1 LIALLPPQELARARI
16 SSISPADCPECLM
29 VRFATLAACALSLA
43 LNLPAFAQ
51 APISAGQAL
60 PLPDQAI
67 GQRFEVRVDALPKPY
82 ESTAVRNTVLTT
94 SRGDRKPSVPEG
106 FEVALFAESLPN
118 PRQALVLPNG
128 DLMVVSQGTGTLL
141 LLRDGDKDGR
151 AEWIQRFAGGFNRP
165 NGLAYRNGEL
175 LVADQDGIW
184 RLRYTEGSVRTSG
197 SPPRSA
203 AEVPPEQ
210 RRPEPMDGQ
219 QLLTAKG
226 VFGPA
231 QGHSNRDIEI
241 GPDGRLYVGVGSL
254 GNIGV
259 EPEPKATIQVFSAD
273 GKEQRTLAA
282 GLRNPVGLAFHPET
296 GALWASVQE
305 RDGVGD
311 RLVPDFLTQVKEG
324 GFYGYPYAYIGP
336 NPQPEFA
343 GLAPDKVK
351 STLVPDLLFE
361 PHSAAMDF
369 LFWQG
374 ERVPPA
380 YRGDAIVA
388 LKGSWNRTDPT
399 GYKVVRVKFEG
410 GRPAG
415 WYDNF
420 MTGFWVEGTDTAVVW
435 GRPAEITQAP
445 DGTLYVI
452 DDTGGT
458 IWRVTTTAASPD
470 VTSSTRPRP

>member
-1 LIALLPPQELARARI
+1 MRHPVPLIA
-16 SSISPADCPECLM
+16 
-29 VRFATLAACALSLA
+29 AALTVALA
-43 LNLPAFAQ
+43 LPTYAQ
-51 APISAGQAL
+51 APAPPSPPPNPA
-60 PLPDQAI
+60 LPDQAI
-67 GQRFEVRVDALPKPY
+67 GQRFEVKPDALPRPY
-82 ESTAVRNTVLTT
+82 EGTAVRNTALTAP
-94 SRGDRKPSVPEG
+94 RGERKPLVPEG
-106 FEVALFAESLPN
+106 FEVQLFAENLPN
-118 PRQALVLPNG
+118 PRQAIVLPNG
-128 DLMVVSQGTGTLL
+128 DLMVVSQMTGTLL
-141 LLRDGDKDGR
+141 LLRDADRDGR
-151 AEWIQRFAGGFNRP
+151 AEWIQRYAGGFNRP
-165 NGLAYRNGEL
+165 NGLAHRPGEL
-175 LVADQDGIW
+175 LVTDQDGIW
-184 RLRYTEGSVRTSG
+184 RLRYTDGAVRTSG
-197 SPPRSA
+197 GPARTA
-203 AEVPPEQ
+203 AEVPPDQ

-219 QLLTAKG
+219 TLLSARG
-226 VFGPA
+226 VFGPV
-231 QGHSNRDIEI
+231 QGHGNRDIEI
-241 GPDGRLYVGVGSL
+241 GPDGRLYVGVGSV

-259 EPEPKATIQVFSAD
+259 EPEPKATIQVFSPD
-273 GKEQRTLAA
+273 GREQRTLAS

-296 GALWASVQE
+296 GELWAAVQE

-311 RLVPDFLTQVKEG
+311 RLVPDFLVRVKEG

-343 GLAPDKVK
+343 ALAPEKVR

-369 LFWQG
+369 VFWQG
-374 ERVPPA
+374 ETVPPA

-410 GRPAG
+410 GRPVG

-420 MTGFWVEGTDTAVVW
+420 MTGFWVEGADKAVVW

-458 IWRVTTTAASPD
+458 IWRVTPSQPGT
-470 VTSSTRPRP
+470 TSSTGPRG

>member
-1 LIALLPPQELARARI
+1 LIASLLRKNLPTHASLLLSQ
-16 SSISPADCPECLM
+16 ADSPECLM
-29 VRFATLAACALSLA
+29 VRSATLAASALSFALSL
-43 LNLPAFAQ
+43 PVFAQ
-51 APISAGQAL
+51 APTSADQGSGLA
-60 PLPDQAI
+60 DQAI
-67 GQRFEVRVDALPKPY
+67 GQRFEIRVDALPKPY
-82 ESTAVRNTVLTT
+82 ESTAVRNTVLTA
-94 SRGDRKPSVPEG
+94 SRGDRKPIVPEG
-106 FEVALFAESLPN
+106 FEASLFAESLPN

-210 RRPEPMDGQ
+210 RRAEPMDGQ

-311 RLVPDFLTQVKEG
+311 RLVPDFLTQVKEE

-351 STLVPDLLFE
+351 STIMPALLFE

-369 LFWQG
+369 VFWQG
-374 ERVPPA
+374 ERVPPGF
-380 YRGDAIVA
+380 RGDAIVA

-410 GRPAG
+410 GKPAG

-420 MTGFWVEGTDTAVVW
+420 MTGFWVEGTDKAVVW